1 VQADASLNDILKF
14 VIEAT
19 KTLEDLAV
27 GGYGSSEKMHVQHSK
42 NQSYAKGDP
51 KSFRKLR
58 WVKRKLLEL
67 AENIY
72 LFIEDREDEI
82 KGPE

>member
-1 VQADASLNDILKF
+1 MQADASLNDILKF
-14 VIEAT
+14 VIKAS

-42 NQSYAKGDP
+42 NQSYMKGDA

-58 WVKRKLLEL
+58 WIKKKLVEL
-67 AENIY
+67 GENIY
-72 LFIEDREDEI
+72 LFVESREDEI
-82 KGPE
+82 KGSD